1 VRDRLASALAPF
13 RSREAAFA
21 LATFLG
27 RLWSTSSR
35 IIDAFPMDRRELA
48 NRPDLGLT
56 EDRVR
61 GAIRVLEEV
70 GFLDRAFASGL
81 RYKATEDGLRRK
93 PILFMFGAEYAPA
106 LSQPTDAQRHPVAAI
121 LPSGGTPRPRQC
133 GGLLRSILEP
143 RLSSQKQ

>member
-1 VRDRLASALAPF
+1 LAPF

-121 LPSGGTPRPRQC
+121 LPSGGTPGRDNAAGFC
-133 GGLLRSILEP
+133 GQFWSLA
-143 RLSSQKQ
+143 